1 METKTPIKNGWT
13 QHKIKDFGAVST
25 GTTPSTKNPNY
36 YGGPYKLISP
46 SDLTDSK
53 YIFTAH
59 KFITQQGLTVART
72 LPKNAVLVGCI
83 GNVGKI
89 GITTDEI
96 SAFNQQINAIVCN
109 ANYNADFVYY
119 LLRYQRPLLESK
131 AAKVTLPIL
140 NKNNF
145 ENIEFE
151 VPDLPEQKSIARV
164 LTVVQDA
171 ISGQEELIAKLKELK
186 RGMMQYLFTHGTKS
200 EKTKITEL
208 GEMPESWEIH
218 NLGDYELDI
227 GDGNYSTKYPKQNEF
242 IEKGV
247 PFIRANNFD
256 DGKITWVDMR
266 FISPELHKEITK
278 GHLKSGDV
286 LIVTRGDI
294 GKTAIVTKEF
304 VGANINA
311 QIVRLN
317 GRDVFDQKYLF
328 YLLNYSPILNQVLG
342 LKTGTAL
349 QQLPIGKLKFVP
361 LIHTAIDEQRT
372 IGEHLSAIDERIF
385 VIQEKLAA
393 YQNLFKTLLH
403 ELMNGE
409 RRVQLSN
416 NNL

>member
-1 METKTPIKNGWT
+1 MAMETVTIKNWKK
-13 QHKIKDFGAVST
+13 HKIKDFGAVST
-25 GTTPSTKNPNY
+25 GTTPSTKNPDY

-59 KFITQQGLTVART
+59 KFITQQGLMVART

-151 VPDLPEQKSIARV
+151 VPNLLEQKSIARV
-164 LTVVQDA
+164 LTVVQEA
-171 ISGQEELIAKLKELK
+171 IAGQEELIAKLKELK

-208 GEMPESWEIH
+208 
-218 NLGDYELDI
+218 
-227 GDGNYSTKYPKQNEF
+227 
-242 IEKGV
+242 
-247 PFIRANNFD
+247 
-256 DGKITWVDMR
+256 
-266 FISPELHKEITK
+266 
-278 GHLKSGDV
+278 
-286 LIVTRGDI
+286 
-294 GKTAIVTKEF
+294 
-304 VGANINA
+304 
-311 QIVRLN
+311 
-317 GRDVFDQKYLF
+317 
-328 YLLNYSPILNQVLG
+328 
-342 LKTGTAL
+342 
-349 QQLPIGKLKFVP
+349 
-361 LIHTAIDEQRT
+361 
-372 IGEHLSAIDERIF
+372 
-385 VIQEKLAA
+385 
-393 YQNLFKTLLH
+393 
-403 ELMNGE
+403 
-409 RRVQLSN
+409 
-416 NNL
+416 

>member
-1 METKTPIKNGWT
+1 METKTPIKNGWA

-25 GTTPSTKNPNY
+25 GTTPSTKNLDY

-164 LTVVQDA
+164 LTVVQEA
-171 ISGQEELIAKLKELK
+171 IAGQEELITKLKELK
-186 RGMMQYLFTHGTKS
+186 RGMMQYLFTHGTKG

-208 GEMPESWEIH
+208 GEMPESWSVEV
-218 NLGDYELDI
+218 LKSLVPDI
-227 GDGNYSTKYPKQNEF
+227 EYGVSQAIPKTQPKHGYKIVST
-242 IEKGV
+242 
-247 PFIRANNFD
+247 AD
-256 DGKITWVDMR
+256 
-266 FISPELHKEITK
+266 ITK
-278 GHLKSGDV
+278 SGILLYEQLRYIDVKDSQAEKLRLKNGDV
-286 LIVTRGDI
+286 LFNWRNSLDHI
-294 GKTAIVTKEF
+294 GK
-304 VGANINA
+304 
-311 QIVRLN
+311 
-317 GRDVFDQKYLF
+317 
-328 YLLNYSPILNQVLG
+328 
-342 LKTGTAL
+342 
-349 QQLPIGKLKFVP
+349 
-361 LIHTAIDEQRT
+361 
-372 IGEHLSAIDERIF
+372 SAIYDHNDEHVIF
-385 VIQEKLAA
+385 ASFILRLRCDEKKAHNRFVRDLMNFYREQGVFSKLARRA
-393 YQNLFKTLLH
+393 VNQANYNRNEIYVLQIPAPSYNEQVEIAGVIESVNKRIEFAQKKLSEYQCLFKTLLH
-403 ELMNGE
+403 ELMSGE
-409 RRVQLSN
+409 RRVKF
-416 NNL
+416 